1 MGRFQVGN
9 LVQYI
14 QGPERLGVVTLTHTT
29 VTGAHVCEVIV
40 VHDTKQPDTVG
51 STRYSNEDYWK
62 KEWRNIINKLNE
74 RKEEFKKLAMNT
86 QPLYH
91 YLKENI
97 YTEITS

>member
-9 LVQYI
+9 LVQYV

-40 VHDTKQPDTVG
+40 VHDPKHPDTVG

-62 KEWRNIINKLNE
+62 KAETGVGTID
-74 RKEEFKKLAMNT
+74 AA
-86 QPLYH
+86 
-91 YLKENI
+91 
-97 YTEITS
+97 ITSCEVEYEEIIDLHKTYGEA